1 MADVG
6 LIDGA
11 RTRMHLAQPEGSSP
25 IVEAFRTGGKRV
37 RPVKPDTIAK
47 SLAIGNPA
55 SGAFAMEVLAETGGT
70 AVAALEE
77 EVEEG
82 IFTETAGGV
91 MISGLRRLVKECKI
105 KRDEVT
111 VAYVTGNG
119 FKTLEVVANSVCTVN
134 MAPNCEAFEAAMEV
148 RSVESPRSASPGR
161 GRS

>member
-1 MADVG
+1 MG

-11 RTRMHLAQPEGSSP
+11 RTRMHLAQAEGSSS

-55 SGAFAMEVLAETGGT
+55 SGAFAMEVLAETGGS

-82 IFTETAGGV
+82 IRLLAETEGIFTETAGGV
-91 MISGLRRLVKECKI
+91 VISGLRRLVKECRI

-119 FKTLEVVANSVCTVN
+119 FKTIDVVADSVCTVN
-134 MAPNCEAFEAAMEV
+134 TVPNCEAFEAAMGV
-148 RSVESPRSASPGR
+148 RSAASR
-161 GRS
+161 T